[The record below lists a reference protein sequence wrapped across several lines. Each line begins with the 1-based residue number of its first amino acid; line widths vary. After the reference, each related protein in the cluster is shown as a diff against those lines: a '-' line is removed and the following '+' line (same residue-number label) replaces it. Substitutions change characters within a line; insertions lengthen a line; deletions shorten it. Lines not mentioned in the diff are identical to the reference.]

1 MLDSLCLLAQAA
13 GGAAPAGGGAAD
25 AGPMGGLQFPL
36 LMCIMFFFAYFILI
50 RPAQN
55 QEKARKLAIMKGL
68 KKGDDVTFAGGIL
81 GTVVS
86 IKEKTAGTPSDN
98 DEITVK
104 TLESKLRILRS
115 SIYTIVP
122 GSESETKDA
131 ASA

>member
-1 MLDSLCLLAQAA
+1 
-13 GGAAPAGGGAAD
+13 
-25 AGPMGGLQFPL
+25 MGGLQFPL

>member
-1 MLDSLCLLAQAA
+1 
-13 GGAAPAGGGAAD
+13 
-25 AGPMGGLQFPL
+25 MGGLQFPL

-86 IKEKTAGTPSDN
+86 IKEYDQ
-98 DEITVK
+98 
-104 TLESKLRILRS
+104 LRLLKR
-115 SIYTIVP
+115 T
-122 GSESETKDA
+122 GKHCTFDCCQTSETGCTISPATLVNDL
-131 ASA
+131 SAKLTSYLCGIVGRGIVNNNHTIYGRQVSHNQGQ

>member
-1 MLDSLCLLAQAA
+1 MLDSFCLLAQAA

-25 AGPMGGLQFPL
+25 ANPLSTMQPMLIMG
-36 LMCIMFFFAYFILI
+36 IMFFFAYFILI
-50 RPAQN
+50 RPAQK
-55 QEKARKLAIMKGL
+55 QEKARKLAIMNGL

-86 IKEKTAGTPSDN
+86 IKEKNAGTPSDN

-122 GSESETKDA
+122 AAETETKDT
-131 ASA
+131 AST

>member
-1 MLDSLCLLAQAA
+1 MLDTLCLLAQAA
-13 GGAAPAGGGAAD
+13 PAGGGATD
-25 AGPMGGLQFPL
+25 PGPMGGLQFPI
-36 LMCIMFFFAYFILI
+36 LMGIMFFFAYFILI
-50 RPAQN
+50 RPAQK
-55 QEKARKLAIMKGL
+55 QEKDRKLAIMKQL
-68 KKGDDVTFAGGIL
+68 KKGDDVTFSGGIL

-86 IKEKTAGTPSDN
+86 IKEKVPGTPGDN

-122 GSESETKDA
+122 SSETDTKDA